1 MKFFS
6 ALFDLDS
13 GGLRGASGSLM
24 EVPEGLESVSGE
36 VKVSGAFPRVPEG
49 TTWSQELF
57 RRSSERFRESQG

>member
-1 MKFFS
+1 
-6 ALFDLDS
+6 
-13 GGLRGASGSLM
+13 M